1 MALLKPNFY
10 RPVGVARNVHSQAS
24 YDRYRLVYDMKVEV
38 DRKIYQ
44 NTYVPVFWD
53 LIERFNDNFV

>member
-1 MALLKPNFY
+1 MFIAKHLMI
-10 RPVGVARNVHSQAS
+10 
-24 YDRYRLVYDMKVEV
+24 YRLVYDMKVEV